1 MKRTT
6 TTRTS
11 TSFPTDLWRGIE
23 SDRKRRGVPRSR
35 WLQEAARE
43 YLARHSEA
51 DREARY
57 FAGYEAIPD
66 NDEDFKAVERAGV
79 EDLRDTRDSVAKPT
93 ERGEV
98 WLANMDKPRA
108 VVIASRDDVKGVRAR
123 TTVAIVTSTLRGIPS
138 EVPLDRRDGFLE
150 ACAINCDELV
160 TISKSRLDRR
170 RGALSKARLEELDEA
185 LRFALQLR

>member
-1 MKRTT
+1 MKRPT

-51 DREARY
+51 EREARY

-66 NDEDFKAVERAGV
+66 DDEVF
-79 EDLRDTRDSVAKPT
+79 
-93 ERGEV
+93 
-98 WLANMDKPRA
+98 
-108 VVIASRDDVKGVRAR
+108 KGVAR
-123 TTVAIVTSTLRGIPS
+123 LGA
-138 EVPLDRRDGFLE
+138 EALDR
-150 ACAINCDELV
+150 
-160 TISKSRLDRR
+160 
-170 RGALSKARLEELDEA
+170 GAE
-185 LRFALQLR
+185 